1 MFIRLRATYHR
12 TLDVYNAWSNETR
25 RKLAALKRYPRAA
38 ISAYMAAR
46 AFLAAPAHENLFE
59 PLTPVLI
66 EPGKINRYERELL
79 NGLRNDQV
87 RNIAVT
93 GEYGAG
99 KSSVLRTFVHRHPEF
114 VYAFVSL
121 ATFGKD
127 NEISGA
133 YELVTETDVAGE
145 GATPSDSARS
155 SGSPAK
161 AGQESKSVENK
172 AESDL
177 VARIEETIVQQ
188 LLYAVPAK
196 TLPKTRL
203 KRIDQASGIKIWWKT
218 LCYGLLIL
226 AALRLYIPVAEKL
239 PKIEPAWLLDWLLW
253 IPSSLAVG
261 IAAIGCIQLLHS
273 CLRLVSLFS
282 IDGLTLKGGKLE
294 TTHHGS
300 VLHKN
305 IDEIIYCFERSSI
318 DVVIIED
325 LDRFGI
331 HDVFTRLR
339 EINFIIKQSPQVTRP
354 VYFVYALRD
363 EMFVVGEKT
372 KFFDLIVPVIP
383 VINSENSQ
391 EKMLE
396 LLNLRTFKSK
406 PLGEHLDRRLLETV
420 CYYIDDLR
428 LVKNIVNEF
437 DMFSN
442 ILASGLRLEPDKLFA
457 IVAIR
462 NLHPGAYA
470 DLVKRRGAIYGV
482 IKGLDAWKIQ
492 QNKAYAQQL
501 DDLRRE
507 REDRVSEL
515 ANNVT
520 ELRAYVWFTILRLTE
535 TSIATHVRGGGARY
549 TPQEFVT
556 DEVFDS
562 LVSNATIL
570 TTDAVQQYGQMTSY
584 ASRNV
589 SMAEVLKATSYE
601 RRHSLLGRR
610 LSAIA
615 DEIAAA
621 QRQFDQVNRMSFK
634 SAVKKGYGDVVRNN
648 LRGLDVV
655 SYLMQHG
662 FLDADYTDYL
672 GYFYKGSLT
681 PGDKDLILSLRR
693 GVLPEVS
700 SSVDNPHNVLDKLR
714 SDELDEGR
722 GIVVDLIACLCTRTT
737 SAMNDAADA
746 QLRHV
751 LKSGVNEHT
760 ERMALAVHDL
770 LTRTEA
776 AGFIKAVYRLEPK
789 LFLSLFKTGGT
800 GVAGGAFDG
809 GEARQ
814 ALVKAIVDNLSES
827 EFKTLADDAL
837 TDLVPMIDS
846 LEDASRL
853 MPDLESKTGAWAWL
867 RAYPIQFAS
876 LGNVMSLSE
885 LESLI
890 EWGCIKV
897 NLPMLSLVCAKSE
910 NEQSPKDA
918 KSEPADLGIISL
930 RRLQALG
937 INGLADYLLSHAD
950 ELARALLDQSAVLDE
965 SSESLASLLV
975 ELDANHDLAER
986 LFDHT
991 TCDLQTLNEAP
1002 RHLWA
1007 KAIEGDRLA
1016 AKAEAVWIFFDK
1028 VIAPDGNAASDES
1041 ALEVAT
1047 AFTGFIA
1054 RNASS
1059 LQGELWQSTS
1069 QDGVLQQYLLNSPG
1083 ISNDVLK
1090 VLLEGV
1096 ALQDFSM
1103 LRAAIPAGRWV
1114 MLVTSAFLPYSL
1126 EAREIVLKTCP
1137 HLEGQ
1142 YLAERWDRAKADVDV
1157 GSLQFDSMLTL
1168 SKSKALP
1175 LTQKIQM
1182 WSDLS
1187 LETIESK
1194 PEAVSEIA
1202 RVSTLAN
1209 NAGERFAD
1217 SLMPVLRHLVR
1228 NASLTPENRS
1238 EMLTQ
1243 CLPGMKWPDVSAAL
1257 GLLDDEDFKNVSAKV
1272 KKIKVRNTETNRRL
1286 VGAMKAEGYLATL
1299 TPEADV
1305 ITATTRPSSM
1315 AAEDGW
1321 IA

>member
-1 MFIRLRATYHR
+1 MFIRLRAIYHR
-12 TLDVYNAWSNETR
+12 AVHAYTVWNNETR
-25 RKLAALKRYPRAA
+25 RKLAGLKRYPCAVVAA
-38 ISAYMAAR
+38 YKAAY
-46 AFLAAPAHENLFE
+46 AFLATPTHENLFQ

-66 EPGKINRYERELL
+66 EPEKIQRYERELL

-87 RNIAVT
+87 RNIAIT

-133 YELVTETDVAGE
+133 SELVSDTDVA
-145 GATPSDSARS
+145 SDSSRPSES
-155 SGSPAK
+155 STK
-161 AGQESKSVENK
+161 AGQESKSEANK

-203 KRIDQASGIKIWWKT
+203 KRIDQASGLKIWWKT
-218 LCYGLLIL
+218 LCYSALIL
-226 AALRLYIPVAEKL
+226 AALRLYVPVAEKL
-239 PKIEPAWLLDWLLW
+239 PKIEPTWLMEWLLL
-253 IPSSLAVG
+253 IPSPLAVG
-261 IAAIGCIQLLHS
+261 IAVLGCVLLLHT
-273 CLRLVSLFS
+273 CLRLGSLFS

-339 EINFIIKQSPQVTRP
+339 EINFIIKQSPQVKRP

-391 EKMLE
+391 EKMME
-396 LLNLRTFKSK
+396 LLNHRTFKSK
-406 PLGEHLDRRLLETV
+406 PLGEHLDRRLVETV

-442 ILASGLRLEPDKLFA
+442 ILASSLRLEPDKLFA

-482 IKGLDAWKIQ
+482 INGLAAWKTQ
-492 QNKAYAQQL
+492 ENSANAKRL

-507 REDRVSEL
+507 RDDRVFEL

-520 ELRAYVWFTILRLTE
+520 ELRAYVWFTLLRLTE
-535 TSIATHVRGGGARY
+535 MDTATHVLITGTQY
-549 TPQEFVT
+549 TPKQFVT
-556 DEVFDS
+556 DEVFDVFMNHAGPLS
-562 LVSNATIL
+562 MVVLDQFGRARNP
-570 TTDAVQQYGQMTSY
+570 
-584 ASRNV
+584 SRNV
-589 SMAEVLKATSYE
+589 SKAELLTATSYE
-601 RRHSLLGRR
+601 RRHALLGRR
-610 LSAIA
+610 LSTIA
-615 DEIAAA
+615 DEIAAV
-621 QRQFDQVNRMSFK
+621 QKQSDQVIRMSF
-634 SAVKKGYGDVVRNN
+634 STAVKKGYGNVVRNK
-648 LRGLDVV
+648 LPGLNVV
-655 SYLMQHG
+655 SYLMLHG

-672 GYFYKGSLT
+672 GYFYQGSLT

-700 SSVDNPHNVLDKLR
+700 TPVDSPNTVLEKLK

-722 GIVVDLIACLCTRTT
+722 GIIVDLIACLSVRPT
-737 SAMNDAADA
+737 SFATNSADA
-746 QLRHV
+746 QLSHI
-751 LKSGVNEHT
+751 LKSGLNEHP
-760 ERMALAVHDL
+760 ERMAVAVREL
-770 LTRTEA
+770 LNRTEA
-776 AGFIKAVYRLEPK
+776 AEFIRAVYRLEPK
-789 LFLSLFKTGGT
+789 LFQSLFDARDTGD
-800 GVAGGAFDG
+800 AGGVFEG
-809 GEARQ
+809 SEARQ
-814 ALVKAIVDNLSES
+814 SLVKVIAGNLSES
-827 EFKTLADDAL
+827 DFKTLADDAS
-837 TDLVPMIDS
+837 TDLIPTIDW

-853 MPDLESKTGAWAWL
+853 MPGLESNVGAWAWL
-867 RAYPIQFAS
+867 RAYPVQFAS
-876 LGNVMSLSE
+876 LGHMMSLAD
-885 LESLI
+885 LERLI
-890 EWGCIKV
+890 DWRCIKI
-897 NLPMLSLVCAKSE
+897 NLPMLSLICAKSE
-910 NEQSPKDA
+910 AQRDSKEA
-918 KSEPADLGIISL
+918 KSDPADVGIVSL

-937 INGLADYLLSHAD
+937 IDGLGDYLLSHAD
-950 ELARALLDQSAVLDE
+950 ELAKALLDQSAVLDE
-965 SSESLASLLV
+965 SSESLASLLA
-975 ELDANHDLAER
+975 ELDSNDDLADR

-991 TCDLQTLNEAP
+991 TCDLQALTDAP
-1002 RHLWA
+1002 KHLWG
-1007 KAIEGDRLA
+1007 KALESDRLA
-1016 AKAEAVWIFFDK
+1016 AKVEAVWIYYDK
-1028 VIAPDGNAASDES
+1028 IIARDGHDSGDES
-1041 ALEVAT
+1041 GAESAT
-1047 AFTGFIA
+1047 LFTGFIA

-1059 LQGELWQSTS
+1059 LKGKLWQSTS
-1069 QDGVLQQYLLNSPG
+1069 ADWTLQQYLLNSTN

-1090 VLLEGV
+1090 VLLDGV
-1096 ALQDFSM
+1096 VLQDLSM
-1103 LRAAIPAGRWV
+1103 IKAVLPAGRWV
-1114 MLVTSAFLPYSL
+1114 MLVASSFLPYSS
-1126 EAREIVLKTCP
+1126 EIRDIVLSTCP

-1142 YLAERWDRAKADVDV
+1142 YLVERWDLAKAEIDI
-1157 GSLQFDSMLTL
+1157 GSLQLDSMFTL
-1168 SKSKALP
+1168 SRSKSLP
-1175 LTQKIQM
+1175 LTLKIQM
-1182 WSDLS
+1182 WSGLS

-1194 PEAVSEIA
+1194 PEAVPELG

-1209 NAGERFAD
+1209 QAGERFAD
-1217 SLMPVLRHLVR
+1217 SLTPVLRHLVR
-1228 NASLTPENRS
+1228 NASLTPEHRS

-1257 GLLDDEDFKNVSAKV
+1257 ALLGDEDFKTVSSKV
-1272 KKIKVRNTETNRRL
+1272 KKIKVRNTESNQRL
-1286 VGAMKAEGYLATL
+1286 VGAMKSEGYLATV
-1299 TPEADV
+1299 TPEDDV
-1305 ITATTRPSSM
+1305 IVATTRPSTM
-1315 AAEDGW
+1315 TTEDGRL
-1321 IA
+1321 

>member
-1 MFIRLRATYHR
+1 MFIRLRAI
-12 TLDVYNAWSNETR
+12 YNRAFAAYNTWTNKTR

-38 ISAYMAAR
+38 VSAYQAAR
-46 AFLAAPAHENLFE
+46 AFLATPSHENLFQ

-66 EPGKINRYERELL
+66 EPRKIQRYERELL

-87 RNIAVT
+87 RNIAIT

-127 NEISGA
+127 TEISGA
-133 YELVTETDVAGE
+133 YELVTDTDVA
-145 GATPSDSARS
+145 
-155 SGSPAK
+155 SGSPRSSEPSAK
-161 AGQESKSVENK
+161 VGQESKSEENK

-203 KRIDQASGIKIWWKT
+203 KRIDQASGLKIWWKT

-226 AALRLYIPVAEKL
+226 AALRLYVPMAEKL
-239 PKIEPAWLLDWLLW
+239 PKIEPAWLLEWLLW
-253 IPSSLAVG
+253 IPSPLAVG
-261 IAAIGCIQLLHS
+261 IAALGCIHLLHT
-273 CLRLVSLFS
+273 CLRLSSLFS

-339 EINFIIKQSPQVTRP
+339 EINFIIKQSPQVKRP

-372 KFFDLIVPVIP
+372 KFFDLIIPVIP

-391 EKMLE
+391 EKMME

-406 PLGEHLDRRLLETV
+406 PLGEHLDRRLVETV

-492 QNKAYAQQL
+492 QNSANAKRL

-507 REDRVSEL
+507 RDDRVSEL

-520 ELRAYVWFTILRLTE
+520 ELRAYVWFTLLRLTE
-535 TSIATHVRGGGARY
+535 SSIATHVRGGGNRY
-549 TPQEFVT
+549 TPQQFVT
-556 DEVFDS
+556 DEVFDF
-562 LVSNATIL
+562 LKSNATTL
-570 TTDAVQQYGQMTSY
+570 TTDAVQQYGQATSY

-589 SMAEVLKATSYE
+589 SMTELLNATSYE
-601 RRHSLLGRR
+601 RRHALLGRR
-610 LSAIA
+610 LSTIA
-615 DEIAAA
+615 DEIAAV
-621 QRQFDQVNRMSFK
+621 QRQSDQIIRMSFT
-634 SAVKKGYGDVVRNN
+634 SAAKKGYGEVVRSN
-648 LRGLDVV
+648 LPSLDVV
-655 SYLMQHG
+655 SYLMQYS

-672 GYFYKGSLT
+672 GYFYQGSLT
-681 PGDKDLILSLRR
+681 PDDKDLILSLRR

-700 SSVDNPHNVLDKLR
+700 TPVDSPSTVLEKLK

-722 GIVVDLIACLCTRTT
+722 GIIVDLIACL
-737 SAMNDAADA
+737 SARPTALATGSADT
-746 QLRHV
+746 QLSHILR
-751 LKSGVNEHT
+751 SGLDEHT
-760 ERMALAVHDL
+760 ERMAIAVREL
-770 LTRTEA
+770 LSRTEA
-776 AGFIKAVYRLEPK
+776 SGFIRAAYRLEPK
-789 LFLSLFKTGGT
+789 LFRSLFHARETGD
-800 GVAGGAFDG
+800 AGGVFEG
-809 GEARQ
+809 SEARQ
-814 ALVKAIVDNLSES
+814 SLVKAIVDNLPES
-827 EFKTLADDAL
+827 DFKTLADDVS
-837 TDLVPMIDS
+837 TDLIPTINW
-846 LEDASRL
+846 LEDVSLL
-853 MPDLESKTGAWAWL
+853 MPGLESNVGAWAWL
-867 RAYPIQFAS
+867 RAYPLQFAS
-876 LGNVMSLSE
+876 LGHTMSLAD
-885 LESLI
+885 LERLI
-890 EWGCIKV
+890 DWRCIKI
-897 NLPMLSLVCAKSE
+897 NLPMLSLICAKSE
-910 NEQSPKDA
+910 AGQDSKDA
-918 KSEPADLGIISL
+918 KSEPAHVGIVSL
-930 RRLQALG
+930 SRLQALG
-937 INGLADYLLSHAD
+937 INGLGNYLLSHAD
-950 ELARALLDQSAVLDE
+950 ELGSALLDQSAVLDE
-965 SSESLASLLV
+965 SSDSLASLLA
-975 ELDANHDLAER
+975 ELDADHDLTNR

-991 TCDLQTLNEAP
+991 TCDLQTLTDTP

-1007 KAIEGDRLA
+1007 KALESDRLE
-1016 AKAEAVWIFFDK
+1016 AKADAVWIFFEK
-1028 VIAPDGNAASDES
+1028 FIGPDGHVSGEEIGS
-1041 ALEVAT
+1041 EPTTV
-1047 AFTGFIA
+1047 FTGFIA

-1059 LQGELWQSTS
+1059 LKGTLWRSTS
-1069 QDGVLQQYLLNSPG
+1069 ADWSLQQYLLSSTS
-1083 ISNDVLK
+1083 ISNDVLQ
-1090 VLLEGV
+1090 VLLDGV
-1096 ALQDFSM
+1096 VLQDLSM
-1103 LRAAIPAGRWV
+1103 IKAALPEGRWG
-1114 MLVTSAFLPYSL
+1114 MLVASSFLPYSS
-1126 EAREIVLKTCP
+1126 EVREIVLNTCP
-1137 HLEGQ
+1137 HLEGK
-1142 YLAERWDRAKADVDV
+1142 YLVERWDLAKAEIDIS
-1157 GSLQFDSMLTL
+1157 SLQLDSMLTL
-1168 SKSKALP
+1168 SKSKALS

-1182 WSDLS
+1182 WSGLS

-1194 PEAVSEIA
+1194 PEAVPELG
-1202 RVSTLAN
+1202 RVSMLAN
-1209 NAGERFAD
+1209 QAGERFAD
-1217 SLMPVLRHLVR
+1217 PLMPVLRHLVR
-1228 NASLTPENRS
+1228 NASLTPEQRS

-1243 CLPGMKWPDVSAAL
+1243 CLPGMKWPDVAAAL
-1257 GLLDDEDFKNVSAKV
+1257 GLLDDKDFKTVSAKV
-1272 KKIKVRNTETNRRL
+1272 KKIKVRNTESNRRL
-1286 VGAMKAEGYLATL
+1286 VNAMKSEGYLATV
-1299 TPEADV
+1299 TTEEDV
-1305 ITATTRPSSM
+1305 IIATTRPSSM
-1315 AAEDGW
+1315 TSEDGW
-1321 IA
+1321 V

>member
-1 MFIRLRATYHR
+1 MFIRLRAI
-12 TLDVYNAWSNETR
+12 YNRAFAAYNTWTNKTR

-38 ISAYMAAR
+38 VSAYQAAR
-46 AFLAAPAHENLFE
+46 AFLATPSHENLFQ

-66 EPGKINRYERELL
+66 EPRKIQRYERELL

-87 RNIAVT
+87 RNIAIT

-127 NEISGA
+127 TEISGA
-133 YELVTETDVAGE
+133 YELVTDTDVA
-145 GATPSDSARS
+145 
-155 SGSPAK
+155 SGSPRSSEPSAK
-161 AGQESKSVENK
+161 VGQESKSEENK

-203 KRIDQASGIKIWWKT
+203 KRIDQASGLKIWWKT

-226 AALRLYIPVAEKL
+226 AALRLYVPMAEKL
-239 PKIEPAWLLDWLLW
+239 PKIEPAWLLEWLLW
-253 IPSSLAVG
+253 IPSPLAVG
-261 IAAIGCIQLLHS
+261 IAALGCIHLLHT
-273 CLRLVSLFS
+273 CLRLSSLFS

-339 EINFIIKQSPQVTRP
+339 EINFIIKQSPQVKRP

-372 KFFDLIVPVIP
+372 KFFDLIIPVIP

-391 EKMLE
+391 EKMME

-406 PLGEHLDRRLLETV
+406 PLGEHLDRRLVETV

-492 QNKAYAQQL
+492 QNSANAKRL

-507 REDRVSEL
+507 RDDRVSEL

-520 ELRAYVWFTILRLTE
+520 ELRAYVWFTLLRLTE
-535 TSIATHVRGGGARY
+535 SSIATHVRGGGNRY
-549 TPQEFVT
+549 TPQQFVT
-556 DEVFDS
+556 DEVFDF
-562 LVSNATIL
+562 LKSNATTL
-570 TTDAVQQYGQMTSY
+570 TTDAVQQYGQATSY

-589 SMAEVLKATSYE
+589 SMTELLNATSYE
-601 RRHSLLGRR
+601 RRHALLGRR
-610 LSAIA
+610 LSTIA
-615 DEIAAA
+615 DEIAAV
-621 QRQFDQVNRMSFK
+621 QRQSDQIIRMSFT
-634 SAVKKGYGDVVRNN
+634 SAAKKGYGEVVRSN
-648 LRGLDVV
+648 LPSLDVV
-655 SYLMQHG
+655 SYLMQYS

-672 GYFYKGSLT
+672 GYFYQGSLT
-681 PGDKDLILSLRR
+681 PDDKDLILSLRR

-700 SSVDNPHNVLDKLR
+700 TPVDSPSTVLEKLK

-722 GIVVDLIACLCTRTT
+722 GIIVDLIACL
-737 SAMNDAADA
+737 SARPTALATGSADT
-746 QLRHV
+746 QLSHILR
-751 LKSGVNEHT
+751 SGLDEHT
-760 ERMALAVHDL
+760 ERMAIAVREL
-770 LTRTEA
+770 LSRTEA
-776 AGFIKAVYRLEPK
+776 SGFIRAAYRLEPK
-789 LFLSLFKTGGT
+789 LFRSLFHARETGD
-800 GVAGGAFDG
+800 AGGVFEG
-809 GEARQ
+809 SEARQ
-814 ALVKAIVDNLSES
+814 SLVKAIVDNLPES
-827 EFKTLADDAL
+827 DFKTLADDVS
-837 TDLVPMIDS
+837 TDLIPTINW
-846 LEDASRL
+846 LEDVSLL
-853 MPDLESKTGAWAWL
+853 MPGLESNVGAWAWL
-867 RAYPIQFAS
+867 RAYPLQFAS
-876 LGNVMSLSE
+876 LGHTMSLAD
-885 LESLI
+885 LERLI
-890 EWGCIKV
+890 DWRCIKI
-897 NLPMLSLVCAKSE
+897 NLPMLSLICAKSE
-910 NEQSPKDA
+910 AGQDSKDA
-918 KSEPADLGIISL
+918 KSEPAHVGIVSL
-930 RRLQALG
+930 SRLQALG
-937 INGLADYLLSHAD
+937 INGLGNYLLSHAD
-950 ELARALLDQSAVLDE
+950 ELGSALLDQSAVLDE
-965 SSESLASLLV
+965 SSDSLASLLA
-975 ELDANHDLAER
+975 ELDADHDLTNR

-991 TCDLQTLNEAP
+991 TCDLQTLTDTP

-1007 KAIEGDRLA
+1007 KALESDRLV
-1016 AKAEAVWIFFDK
+1016 AKADAVWIFFEK
-1028 VIAPDGNAASDES
+1028 FIGPDGHVSGEEIGS
-1041 ALEVAT
+1041 EPTTV
-1047 AFTGFIA
+1047 FTGFIA

-1059 LQGELWQSTS
+1059 LKGTLWRSTS
-1069 QDGVLQQYLLNSPG
+1069 ADWSLQQYLLSSTS
-1083 ISNDVLK
+1083 ISNDVLQ
-1090 VLLEGV
+1090 VLLDGV
-1096 ALQDFSM
+1096 VLQDLSM
-1103 LRAAIPAGRWV
+1103 IKAALPEGRWG
-1114 MLVTSAFLPYSL
+1114 MLVASSFLPYSS
-1126 EAREIVLKTCP
+1126 EVREIVLNTCP
-1137 HLEGQ
+1137 HLEGK
-1142 YLAERWDRAKADVDV
+1142 YLVERWDLAKAEIDIS
-1157 GSLQFDSMLTL
+1157 SLQLDSMLTL
-1168 SKSKALP
+1168 SKSKALS

-1182 WSDLS
+1182 WSGLS

-1194 PEAVSEIA
+1194 PEAVPELG
-1202 RVSTLAN
+1202 RVSMLAN
-1209 NAGERFAD
+1209 QAGERFAD
-1217 SLMPVLRHLVR
+1217 PLMPVLRHLVR
-1228 NASLTPENRS
+1228 NASLTPEQRS

-1243 CLPGMKWPDVSAAL
+1243 CLPGMKWPDVAAAL
-1257 GLLDDEDFKNVSAKV
+1257 GLLDDEDFKTVSAKV
-1272 KKIKVRNTETNRRL
+1272 KKIKVRNTESNRRL
-1286 VGAMKAEGYLATL
+1286 VNAMKSEGYLATV
-1299 TPEADV
+1299 TTEEDV
-1305 ITATTRPSSM
+1305 IIATTRPSSM
-1315 AAEDGW
+1315 TSEDGW
-1321 IA
+1321 V

>member
-1 MFIRLRATYHR
+1 MFIRLRAI
-12 TLDVYNAWSNETR
+12 YNRAFAAYNTWTNKTR

-38 ISAYMAAR
+38 VSAYQAAR
-46 AFLAAPAHENLFE
+46 AFLATPSHENLFQ

-66 EPGKINRYERELL
+66 EPRKIQRYERELL

-87 RNIAVT
+87 RNIAIT

-127 NEISGA
+127 TEISGA
-133 YELVTETDVAGE
+133 YELVTDTDVA
-145 GATPSDSARS
+145 
-155 SGSPAK
+155 SGSPRSSEPSAK
-161 AGQESKSVENK
+161 VGQESKSEENK

-203 KRIDQASGIKIWWKT
+203 KRIDQASGLKIWWKT

-226 AALRLYIPVAEKL
+226 AALRLYVPMAEKL
-239 PKIEPAWLLDWLLW
+239 PKIEPAWLLEWLLW
-253 IPSSLAVG
+253 IPSPLAVG
-261 IAAIGCIQLLHS
+261 IAALGCIHLLHT
-273 CLRLVSLFS
+273 CLRLSSLFS

-339 EINFIIKQSPQVTRP
+339 EINFIIKQSPQVKRP

-372 KFFDLIVPVIP
+372 KFFDLIIPVIP

-391 EKMLE
+391 EKMME

-406 PLGEHLDRRLLETV
+406 PLGEHLDRRLVETV

-492 QNKAYAQQL
+492 QNSANAKRL

-507 REDRVSEL
+507 RDDRVSEL

-520 ELRAYVWFTILRLTE
+520 ELRAYVWFTLLRLTE
-535 TSIATHVRGGGARY
+535 SSIATHVRGGGNRY
-549 TPQEFVT
+549 TPQQFVT
-556 DEVFDS
+556 DEVFDF
-562 LVSNATIL
+562 LKSNATTL
-570 TTDAVQQYGQMTSY
+570 TTDAVQQYGQATSY

-589 SMAEVLKATSYE
+589 SMTELLNATSYE
-601 RRHSLLGRR
+601 RRHALLGRR
-610 LSAIA
+610 LSTIA
-615 DEIAAA
+615 DEIAAV
-621 QRQFDQVNRMSFK
+621 QRQSDQIIRMSFT
-634 SAVKKGYGDVVRNN
+634 SAAKKGYGEVVRSN
-648 LRGLDVV
+648 LPSLDVV
-655 SYLMQHG
+655 SYLMQYS

-672 GYFYKGSLT
+672 GYFYQGSLT
-681 PGDKDLILSLRR
+681 PDDKDLILSLRR

-700 SSVDNPHNVLDKLR
+700 TPVDSPSTVLEKLK

-722 GIVVDLIACLCTRTT
+722 GIIVDLIACL
-737 SAMNDAADA
+737 SARPTALATGSADT
-746 QLRHV
+746 QLSHILR
-751 LKSGVNEHT
+751 SGLDEHT
-760 ERMALAVHDL
+760 ERMAIAVREL
-770 LTRTEA
+770 LSRTEA
-776 AGFIKAVYRLEPK
+776 SGFIRAAYRLEPK
-789 LFLSLFKTGGT
+789 LFRSLFHARETGD
-800 GVAGGAFDG
+800 AGGVFEG
-809 GEARQ
+809 SEARQ
-814 ALVKAIVDNLSES
+814 SLVKAIVDNLPES
-827 EFKTLADDAL
+827 DFKTLADDVS
-837 TDLVPMIDS
+837 TDLIPTINW
-846 LEDASRL
+846 LEDVSL
-853 MPDLESKTGAWAWL
+853 LIPGLESNVGAWAWL
-867 RAYPIQFAS
+867 RAYPLQFAS
-876 LGNVMSLSE
+876 LGHTMSLAD
-885 LESLI
+885 LERLI
-890 EWGCIKV
+890 DWRCIKI
-897 NLPMLSLVCAKSE
+897 NLPMLSLICANSE
-910 NEQSPKDA
+910 AGQDSKDA
-918 KSEPADLGIISL
+918 KSEPAHVGIVSL

-937 INGLADYLLSHAD
+937 INGLGNYLLSHAD
-950 ELARALLDQSAVLDE
+950 ELGSALLDQSAVLDE
-965 SSESLASLLV
+965 SSDSLASLLA
-975 ELDANHDLAER
+975 ELDADHDLTNR

-991 TCDLQTLNEAP
+991 TCDLQTLTDTP

-1007 KAIEGDRLA
+1007 KALESDRLV
-1016 AKAEAVWIFFDK
+1016 AKADAVWIFFEK
-1028 VIAPDGNAASDES
+1028 FIGPDGHVSGEEIGS
-1041 ALEVAT
+1041 EPTTV
-1047 AFTGFIA
+1047 FTGFIA

-1059 LQGELWQSTS
+1059 LKGTLWRSTS
-1069 QDGVLQQYLLNSPG
+1069 ADWSLQQYLLSSTS
-1083 ISNDVLK
+1083 ISNDVLQ
-1090 VLLEGV
+1090 VLLDGV
-1096 ALQDFSM
+1096 VLQDLSM
-1103 LRAAIPAGRWV
+1103 IKAALPEGRWG
-1114 MLVTSAFLPYSL
+1114 MLVASSFLPYSS
-1126 EAREIVLKTCP
+1126 EVREIVLNTCP
-1137 HLEGQ
+1137 HLEGK
-1142 YLAERWDRAKADVDV
+1142 YLVERWDLAKAEIDIS
-1157 GSLQFDSMLTL
+1157 SLQLDSMLTL
-1168 SKSKALP
+1168 SKSKALS

-1182 WSDLS
+1182 WSGLS

-1194 PEAVSEIA
+1194 PEAVPELG
-1202 RVSTLAN
+1202 RVSMLAN
-1209 NAGERFAD
+1209 QAGERFAD
-1217 SLMPVLRHLVR
+1217 PLMPVLRHLVR
-1228 NASLTPENRS
+1228 NASLTPEQRS

-1243 CLPGMKWPDVSAAL
+1243 CLPGMKWPDVAAAL
-1257 GLLDDEDFKNVSAKV
+1257 GLLDDEDFKTVSAKV
-1272 KKIKVRNTETNRRL
+1272 KKIKVRNTESNRRL
-1286 VGAMKAEGYLATL
+1286 VNAMKSEGYLATV
-1299 TPEADV
+1299 TTEEDV
-1305 ITATTRPSSM
+1305 IIATTRPSSM
-1315 AAEDGW
+1315 TSEDGW
-1321 IA
+1321 V

>member
-1 MFIRLRATYHR
+1 MFIRLRAIYHR
-12 TLDVYNAWSNETR
+12 AVHAYLVWNNETR
-25 RKLAALKRYPRAA
+25 RKLAALQRYPCAVVAA
-38 ISAYMAAR
+38 YKAAY
-46 AFLAAPAHENLFE
+46 AFLATPTHENLFQ

-66 EPGKINRYERELL
+66 EPEKIQRYERELL

-87 RNIAVT
+87 RNIAIT

-133 YELVTETDVAGE
+133 SDLVSDTDVA
-145 GATPSDSARS
+145 SDSSRPSES
-155 SGSPAK
+155 STK
-161 AGQESKSVENK
+161 AGQESKSEANK

-203 KRIDQASGIKIWWKT
+203 KRIDQASGLKIWWKT
-218 LCYGLLIL
+218 LCYGALIL
-226 AALRLYIPVAEKL
+226 AALRLYVPVAEKL
-239 PKIEPAWLLDWLLW
+239 PRIEPTWLMEWLLL
-253 IPSSLAVG
+253 IPSPLAVV
-261 IAAIGCIQLLHS
+261 IAALGCIHLLHT
-273 CLRLVSLFS
+273 CLRLGSLFS

-294 TTHHGS
+294 TTHHVS

-339 EINFIIKQSPQVTRP
+339 EINFIIKQSPQVRRP

-391 EKMLE
+391 EKMME
-396 LLNLRTFKSK
+396 LLNHRTFKSK
-406 PLGEHLDRRLLETV
+406 PLGEHLDRRLVETV

-482 IKGLDAWKIQ
+482 IKGLDTWKIQ
-492 QNKAYAQQL
+492 QNSANAKRL

-507 REDRVSEL
+507 RNERVAEL

-520 ELRAYVWFTILRLTE
+520 ELRAYVWFTLLRLTD
-535 TSIATHVRGGGARY
+535 SSLATHVRGGGTRY

-556 DEVFDS
+556 DEVFD
-562 LVSNATIL
+562 LLKSNATTL
-570 TTDAVQQYGQMTSY
+570 TTDAVQQYGQSVSY

-589 SMAEVLKATSYE
+589 SMTELLTATSYE
-601 RRHSLLGRR
+601 RRHALLGRR
-610 LSAIA
+610 LSTIA
-615 DEIAAA
+615 DEIASV
-621 QRQFDQVNRMSFK
+621 QRQSDQVIRMSFTT
-634 SAVKKGYGDVVRNN
+634 AVKKGYGEVVRSN
-648 LRGLDVV
+648 LPGLDVV

-672 GYFYKGSLT
+672 GYFYEGSLT

-700 SSVDNPHNVLDKLR
+700 TPVDSPSTLLEKLK

-722 GIVVDLIACLCTRTT
+722 GIIVDLIACLSARPT
-737 SAMNDAADA
+737 SLATGSADT
-746 QLRHV
+746 QLSHILR
-751 LKSGVNEHT
+751 SGLDEHT
-760 ERMALAVHDL
+760 ERMAIAVREL
-770 LTRTEA
+770 LSRTDA
-776 AGFIKAVYRLEPK
+776 AGFIRAVYRLEPK
-789 LFLSLFKTGGT
+789 LFNSLFNARDTGG
-800 GVAGGAFDG
+800 AGGVFEG
-809 GEARQ
+809 SEARQ
-814 ALVKAIVDNLSES
+814 SFVKAIVDNLPES
-827 EFKTLADDAL
+827 DFKTLADDAS
-837 TDLVPMIDS
+837 TDLVPTIDG

-853 MPDLESKTGAWAWL
+853 MPGLESNVGAWAWL
-867 RAYPIQFAS
+867 RAYPVQFAS
-876 LGNVMSLSE
+876 LGHTMILAD
-885 LESLI
+885 LERLI
-890 EWGCIKV
+890 DWGCIKI
-897 NLPMLSLVCAKSE
+897 NLPMLSLICAKSE
-910 NEQSPKDA
+910 AGQDSKDA
-918 KSEPADLGIISL
+918 KSEPADVGIVSL

-937 INGLADYLLSHAD
+937 INGLGNYLLSHAD
-950 ELARALLDQSAVLDE
+950 ELASALLGQSAVLDE
-965 SSESLASLLV
+965 SSDSLASLLA
-975 ELDANHDLAER
+975 ELDTDDDLTNR
-986 LFDHT
+986 LFDQT
-991 TCDLQTLNEAP
+991 TCDLHTLNDAP

-1007 KAIEGDRLA
+1007 KALESDRLVV
-1016 AKAEAVWIFFDK
+1016 KVDAVWIFFEK
-1028 VIAPDGNAASDES
+1028 LIAPDGHVSGEDIGSEPTT
-1041 ALEVAT
+1041 LFT
-1047 AFTGFIA
+1047 AFIA
-1054 RNASS
+1054 RNALS
-1059 LQGELWQSTS
+1059 LKGTLWQSTS
-1069 QDGVLQQYLLNSPG
+1069 ADWALQQYLLSSPS

-1090 VLLEGV
+1090 VLLDGV
-1096 ALQDFSM
+1096 VLQDLSM
-1103 LRAAIPAGRWV
+1103 IKAVLPAGRWV
-1114 MLVTSAFLPYSL
+1114 MLVASSFLPYSS
-1126 EAREIVLKTCP
+1126 EVRDIVLSACP
-1137 HLEGQ
+1137 HLEGH
-1142 YLAERWDRAKADVDV
+1142 YLVERWDLAKAEIDI
-1157 GSLQFDSMLTL
+1157 GSLQLDSMLTL
-1168 SKSKALP
+1168 SRSKALP
-1175 LTQKIQM
+1175 LTLKIQM
-1182 WSDLS
+1182 WSGLS

-1194 PEAVSEIA
+1194 PEVVPELG

-1209 NAGERFAD
+1209 QAGERFAD
-1217 SLMPVLRHLVR
+1217 SLTPVLRHLVR
-1228 NASLTPENRS
+1228 NASLTPEHRS

-1257 GLLDDEDFKNVSAKV
+1257 ALLDDEDFKTVSSKV
-1272 KKIKVRNTETNRRL
+1272 KKIKVRNTASNQRL
-1286 VGAMKAEGYLATL
+1286 VGAMKSEGYLATVTQEDDL
-1299 TPEADV
+1299 
-1305 ITATTRPSSM
+1305 IIATTRPSSM
-1315 AAEDGW
+1315 TTEGGW
-1321 IA
+1321 L

>member
-1 MFIRLRATYHR
+1 MFIRLRAFYNR
-12 TLDVYNAWSNETR
+12 ALDASNAWTNKNRS
-25 RKLAALKRYPRAA
+25 KLAALKRYPRAA
-38 ISAYMAAR
+38 VSAYQAAR
-46 AFLAAPAHENLFE
+46 AFLAAPSHENLFQ

-66 EPGKINRYERELL
+66 EPGKIQRYERELL

-87 RNIAVT
+87 RNIAIT

-127 NEISGA
+127 TEISGA
-133 YELVTETDVAGE
+133 YELVTDTDVASE
-145 GATPSDSARS
+145 SPRS
-155 SGSPAK
+155 SEPSAK
-161 AGQESKSVENK
+161 TGQESKAEENK

-203 KRIDQASGIKIWWKT
+203 KRIDQASGLNIWWKT

-226 AALRLYIPVAEKL
+226 AALRLYVPVADKL
-239 PKIEPAWLLDWLLW
+239 PKIEPAWLLEWLLW
-253 IPSSLAVG
+253 IPSPLAVG
-261 IAAIGCIQLLHS
+261 IAALGCIHLLHT
-273 CLRLVSLFS
+273 CLRLSSLFS

-339 EINFIIKQSPQVTRP
+339 EINFIIKQSPQVKRP

-391 EKMLE
+391 EKMME

-406 PLGEHLDRRLLETV
+406 PLGEHLDRRLVETV

-482 IKGLDAWKIQ
+482 IKGLDIWKIQ
-492 QNKAYAQQL
+492 QNSANAKRL
-501 DDLRRE
+501 DDLRLE
-507 REDRVSEL
+507 RDERVAEL

-520 ELRAYVWFTILRLTE
+520 ELRAYVWFTLLRLTE
-535 TSIATHVRGGGARY
+535 SSIATHVRGGGNRY
-549 TPQEFVT
+549 TPQQFVT
-556 DEVFDS
+556 DEVFDF
-562 LVSNATIL
+562 LKSNATIL
-570 TTDAVQQYGQMTSY
+570 TTDAVQQYGQATSY

-589 SMAEVLKATSYE
+589 SMTELLTATSYE
-601 RRHSLLGRR
+601 RRHALLGRR

-615 DEIAAA
+615 DEIASV
-621 QRQFDQVNRMSFK
+621 QRQSDQVIRMSFTT
-634 SAVKKGYGDVVRNN
+634 AVKKGYGEVVRSN
-648 LRGLDVV
+648 LPGLDVV

-672 GYFYKGSLT
+672 GYFYQGSLT

-700 SSVDNPHNVLDKLR
+700 APVDNPSTVLEKLK

-722 GIVVDLIACLCTRTT
+722 GIIVDLIACL
-737 SAMNDAADA
+737 SARPSSLSAGSADT
-746 QLRHV
+746 QLSNILR
-751 LKSGVNEHT
+751 SGLDEHT
-760 ERMALAVHDL
+760 ERMAIAVREL
-770 LTRTEA
+770 LSRTDA
-776 AGFIKAVYRLEPK
+776 AGFIRAVYRLEPK
-789 LFLSLFKTGGT
+789 LFNSLFNARDKGD
-800 GVAGGAFDG
+800 AGGVFEG
-809 GEARQ
+809 SEARQ
-814 ALVKAIVDNLSES
+814 SLVKAIVDNLPES
-827 EFKTLADDAL
+827 DFKTLAGDSS
-837 TDLVPMIDS
+837 TDLVPTIDG

-853 MPDLESKTGAWAWL
+853 MPGLESNLGAWAWL
-867 RAYPIQFAS
+867 RAYPVQFAS
-876 LGNVMSLSE
+876 LGHTMSLAD
-885 LESLI
+885 LERLI
-890 EWGCIKV
+890 DWGCIKI
-897 NLPMLSLVCAKSE
+897 NLPMLSLICAKSE
-910 NEQSPKDA
+910 AGQDSKDA
-918 KSEPADLGIISL
+918 KSEPADVGIVSL

-937 INGLADYLLSHAD
+937 INGLGNYLLSHAD
-950 ELARALLDQSAVLDE
+950 ELGSALLDQSAVLDE
-965 SSESLASLLV
+965 SSDSLTSLLAEV
-975 ELDANHDLAER
+975 DADHDLTNR

-991 TCDLQTLNEAP
+991 TCDLHTLTDAP
-1002 RHLWA
+1002 RYLWA
-1007 KAIEGDRLA
+1007 KALESDRLV
-1016 AKAEAVWIFFDK
+1016 AKADAVWIFFEK
-1028 VIAPDGNAASDES
+1028 VVGLDGNVSDEEIGS
-1041 ALEVAT
+1041 EPT
-1047 AFTGFIA
+1047 AVFTGFIA

-1059 LQGELWQSTS
+1059 LKGTLWQSTS
-1069 QDGVLQQYLLNSPG
+1069 ADWSLQQYLLSSTG
-1083 ISNDVLK
+1083 ISNDVLQ
-1090 VLLEGV
+1090 VLLDGV
-1096 ALQDFSM
+1096 VLQDLAM
-1103 LRAAIPAGRWV
+1103 IKTALPEGRWG
-1114 MLVTSAFLPYSL
+1114 MLVASSFLPYSS
-1126 EAREIVLKTCP
+1126 EVREIVLNTCP
-1137 HLEGQ
+1137 HLEGK
-1142 YLAERWDRAKADVDV
+1142 YLVERWDLAKAEIDIS
-1157 GSLQFDSMLTL
+1157 SLQLDTMLTL
-1168 SKSKALP
+1168 SKSKALS

-1182 WSDLS
+1182 WSGLS

-1194 PEAVSEIA
+1194 PEAVPELG
-1202 RVSTLAN
+1202 RVSMLAN
-1209 NAGERFAD
+1209 QAGVRFAD

-1228 NASLTPENRS
+1228 NASLTPEQRS

-1243 CLPGMKWPDVSAAL
+1243 CLPGMKWPDIAAAL
-1257 GLLDDEDFKNVSAKV
+1257 GLLDDEDFKTVSAKV
-1272 KKIKVRNTETNRRL
+1272 KKIKVRNTESNRRL
-1286 VGAMKAEGYLATL
+1286 VNAMKSEGYLATV
-1299 TPEADV
+1299 TIEDDV
-1305 ITATTRPSSM
+1305 IIATTRPSSM
-1315 AAEDGW
+1315 ISENGW
-1321 IA
+1321 L

>member
-1 MFIRLRATYHR
+1 MFIRLRAIYHR
-12 TLDVYNAWSNETR
+12 ALGAYNVWNNETR
-25 RKLAALKRYPRAA
+25 RKIAALKRYPRAA
-38 ISAYMAAR
+38 VSAYKAAC
-46 AFLAAPAHENLFE
+46 AFLAAPTHQNLFE

-66 EPGKINRYERELL
+66 EPGKVNRYERELL

-87 RNIAVT
+87 RNIAIT

-133 YELVTETDVAGE
+133 YELVTEAGVAGE
-145 GATPSDSARS
+145 GASPSESARS
-155 SGSPAK
+155 SGSHAK
-161 AGQESKSVENK
+161 ADQESKSEENK
-172 AESDL
+172 AELDL

-188 LLYAVPAK
+188 LLYSVPAK

-203 KRIDQASGIKIWWKT
+203 KRIDQASGLKIWFKT
-218 LCYGLLIL
+218 ICYGFLIL
-226 AALRLYIPVAEKL
+226 VALRLYVPIAEKL
-239 PKIEPAWLLDWLLW
+239 PKIEPAWILEWLMW
-253 IPSSLAVG
+253 IPSSLAVAV
-261 IAAIGCIQLLHS
+261 AALGAFYFLHAGM
-273 CLRLVSLFS
+273 RLASLFS

-339 EINFIIKQSPQVTRP
+339 EINFIIKQSPQVNRP

-391 EKMLE
+391 EKMME
-396 LLNLRTFKSK
+396 LLNGRSFKSK
-406 PLGEHLDRRLLETV
+406 PLGEHLDRRLVETV

-492 QNKAYAQQL
+492 QNSANAKRL

-507 REDRVSEL
+507 RDERVSEL
-515 ANNVT
+515 ANNVA
-520 ELRAYVWFTILRLTE
+520 ELRAYVWFTILRLTGTE
-535 TSIATHVRGGGARY
+535 IATHVQIGGTYY
-549 TPQEFVT
+549 TAQQFVT
-556 DEVFDS
+556 EEVFDS
-562 LVSNATIL
+562 LKDQAIQLSTVALN
-570 TTDAVQQYGQMTSY
+570 QYGQMFNRS
-584 ASRNV
+584 ASSV
-589 SMAEVLKATSYE
+589 SMTEVLNATSYE
-601 RRHSLLGRR
+601 RRHALLGRR
-610 LSAIA
+610 LGTIA
-615 DEIAAA
+615 DEIAAV
-621 QRQFDQVNRMSFK
+621 QRESDQVIRMSFTT
-634 SAVKKGYGDVVRNN
+634 AVKKGYGEVVRKN
-648 LRGLDVV
+648 LPGLDVV
-655 SYLMQHG
+655 SYLIQHG

-672 GYFYKGSLT
+672 GYFYQGSLT

-700 SSVDNPHNVLDKLR
+700 TPVDSPSTVLEKLK

-722 GIVVDLIACLCTRTT
+722 GIIVDLIACLGARPT
-737 SAMNDAADA
+737 SLATASADV
-746 QLRHV
+746 QLSHV
-751 LKSGVNEHT
+751 LRSGLNEHT
-760 ERMALAVHDL
+760 ERMAIAVREL
-770 LTRTEA
+770 LSRAEA
-776 AGFIKAVYRLEPK
+776 DGFVHAVYRLEPK
-789 LFLSLFKTGGT
+789 LFRRLFDAKDTEGT
-800 GVAGGAFDG
+800 GSVFEGS
-809 GEARQ
+809 EARQ
-814 ALVKAIVDNLSES
+814 SLVKAIVDNLSES
-827 EFKTLADDAL
+827 DFKTLADDAS
-837 TDLVPMIDS
+837 TDLVPTIDV

-853 MPDLESKTGAWAWL
+853 IPGLESNVGAWAWL
-867 RAYPIQFAS
+867 RAYPVQFAS
-876 LGNVMSLSE
+876 LGHAMSLAE
-885 LESLI
+885 LERLI
-890 EWGCIKV
+890 DWGCIKI
-897 NLPMLSLVCAKSE
+897 NLPMLSLICAKSE
-910 NEQSPKDA
+910 AGQDSKDA
-918 KSEPADLGIISL
+918 KSEPAELGIVSL

-937 INGLADYLLSHAD
+937 INGLGDYLLSHAD
-950 ELARALLDQSAVLDE
+950 ELATALLDQSAVLDE
-965 SSESLASLLV
+965 SSETLASLLA
-975 ELDANHDLAER
+975 ELDTDHDLADK

-991 TCDLQTLNEAP
+991 TCDIQTLTDAP

-1007 KAIEGDRLA
+1007 KALESDRLV
-1016 AKAEAVWIFFDK
+1016 AKADAVWIFFEK
-1028 VIAPDGNAASDES
+1028 LIAPDGQVSGDES
-1041 ALEVAT
+1041 GLEHTTV
-1047 AFTGFIA
+1047 FTGFIV

-1059 LQGELWQSTS
+1059 LKGKLWKSTS
-1069 QDGVLQQYLLNSPG
+1069 ADWALQQYLLSSTSL
-1083 ISNDVLK
+1083 SNDVLK
-1090 VLLEGV
+1090 VLLDGV
-1096 ALQDFSM
+1096 VLQDLSIIK
-1103 LRAAIPAGRWV
+1103 AALPEGRWI
-1114 MLVTSAFLPYSL
+1114 MLVASTFLPYSS
-1126 EAREIVLKTCP
+1126 EVRGIVLSTCP

-1142 YLAERWDRAKADVDV
+1142 YLAERWDLAKAEIDI
-1157 GSLQFDSMLTL
+1157 GSLQLDSMLTL
-1168 SKSKALP
+1168 SRSKALP

-1182 WSDLS
+1182 WSGLS
-1187 LETIESK
+1187 LETIESR
-1194 PEAVSEIA
+1194 PEVVPELG

-1209 NAGERFAD
+1209 QAGERFAD

-1228 NASLTPENRS
+1228 NASLTPEHRS

-1257 GLLDDEDFKNVSAKV
+1257 ALLDDEDFKTVSAKV
-1272 KKIKVRNTETNRRL
+1272 KKIKVRNTQSNLRL
-1286 VGAMKAEGYLATL
+1286 VGAMKAEGYLATV
-1299 TPEADV
+1299 TPEDDV
-1305 ITATTRPSSM
+1305 IIATTRPSSM
-1315 AAEDGW
+1315 TEDGW
-1321 IA
+1321 L

>member
-1 MFIRLRATYHR
+1 MFIRLRAIYHR
-12 TLDVYNAWSNETR
+12 AVHAYIVWNNEAR
-25 RKLAALKRYPRAA
+25 RKLAALKRYPCAVVAA
-38 ISAYMAAR
+38 YKAAY
-46 AFLAAPAHENLFE
+46 AFLATPTHENLFQ

-66 EPGKINRYERELL
+66 EPEKIQRYERELL

-87 RNIAVT
+87 RNIAIT

-133 YELVTETDVAGE
+133 SELVSDTDVA
-145 GATPSDSARS
+145 SDSSRPSES
-155 SGSPAK
+155 STK
-161 AGQESKSVENK
+161 AGQESKSEANK

-203 KRIDQASGIKIWWKT
+203 KRIDQASGLKIWWKT
-218 LCYGLLIL
+218 LCYSALIL
-226 AALRLYIPVAEKL
+226 AALRLYVPVAEKL
-239 PKIEPAWLLDWLLW
+239 PKIEPTWLMEWLLL
-253 IPSSLAVG
+253 IPSPLAVG
-261 IAAIGCIQLLHS
+261 IAVLGCVLLLHT
-273 CLRLVSLFS
+273 CLRLGSLFS

-339 EINFIIKQSPQVTRP
+339 EINFIIKQSPQVKRP

-391 EKMLE
+391 EKMME
-396 LLNLRTFKSK
+396 LLNHRTFKSK
-406 PLGEHLDRRLLETV
+406 PLGEHLDRRLVETV

-482 IKGLDAWKIQ
+482 IKGLDAWKTK
-492 QNKAYAQQL
+492 QNSTYARRL
-501 DDLRRE
+501 EDLRRE
-507 REDRVSEL
+507 RDDRVSEL

-520 ELRAYVWFTILRLTE
+520 ELRAYVWFTLLRLTE
-535 TSIATHVRGGGARY
+535 IETATHVLITGNRY
-549 TPQEFVT
+549 TPQQFVT
-556 DEVFDS
+556 DEVFDVLMNQVGPLS
-562 LVSNATIL
+562 MVIV
-570 TTDAVQQYGQMTSY
+570 DQYGRDRNQ
-584 ASRNV
+584 SRNV
-589 SMAEVLKATSYE
+589 SKAELLTATSYE
-601 RRHSLLGRR
+601 RRHALLGRR
-610 LSAIA
+610 LSPIA
-615 DEIAAA
+615 DEIAAV
-621 QRQFDQVNRMSFK
+621 QRQSDQVIRMSFK
-634 SAVKKGYGDVVRNN
+634 TAVKKGYGEVVRNN
-648 LRGLDVV
+648 LQGLDVV

-672 GYFYKGSLT
+672 GYFYQGSLT

-693 GVLPEVS
+693 GVLPEVPTH
-700 SSVDNPHNVLDKLR
+700 VDSPNTVLEKLQ

-722 GIVVDLIACLCTRTT
+722 GIIVDLIACLSARPT
-737 SAMNDAADA
+737 SLATVSADV
-746 QLRHV
+746 QLSHV
-751 LKSGVNEHT
+751 LRSGLNEHT
-760 ERMALAVHDL
+760 ERMAIAVREL
-770 LTRTEA
+770 LSRTEA
-776 AGFIKAVYRLEPK
+776 AGFVHAVYRLEPK
-789 LFLSLFKTGGT
+789 LFRRLFDATDTGE
-800 GVAGGAFDG
+800 AGGVFEG
-809 GEARQ
+809 SEARQ
-814 ALVKAIVDNLSES
+814 TLAKAILDSLSES
-827 EFKTLADDAL
+827 DFKTLADDDS
-837 TDLVPMIDS
+837 TDLIPTIHC

-853 MPDLESKTGAWAWL
+853 MPGLESNVGAWAWL
-867 RAYPIQFAS
+867 RKYPIRFAS
-876 LGNVMSLSE
+876 LGDTMSLAE
-885 LESLI
+885 LERLI
-890 EWGCIKV
+890 DWGCIQV
-897 NLPMLSLVCAKSE
+897 NLPMLLLICAKSE
-910 NEQSPKDA
+910 AGQDSKDA
-918 KSEPADLGIISL
+918 KSEPADLGIVSL

-950 ELARALLDQSAVLDE
+950 ELATALLDQSAVLDE
-965 SSESLASLLV
+965 SSESLASVLA
-975 ELDANHDLAER
+975 ELDANDDLADR

-991 TCDLQTLNEAP
+991 TCDLQTLTDAP
-1002 RHLWA
+1002 QHLWA
-1007 KAIEGDRLA
+1007 KALESDRLA
-1016 AKAEAVWIFFDK
+1016 AKAEAVRIYYDK
-1028 VIAPDGNAASDES
+1028 IIAPDGHALGDES
-1041 ALEVAT
+1041 GAESAT
-1047 AFTGFIA
+1047 LFTGFIA

-1059 LQGELWQSTS
+1059 LKGKLWQSSSADWT
-1069 QDGVLQQYLLNSPG
+1069 LQQYLLNSTD

-1090 VLLEGV
+1090 VLLDGV
-1096 ALQDFSM
+1096 VLQDPSM
-1103 LRAAIPAGRWV
+1103 IKAALPAGRWV
-1114 MLVTSAFLPYSL
+1114 MLVASSFLPYSS
-1126 EAREIVLKTCP
+1126 EVRDIVLNTCP
-1137 HLEGQ
+1137 NLEGQ
-1142 YLAERWDRAKADVDV
+1142 YLVERWDLAKAEIDI
-1157 GSLQFDSMLTL
+1157 GSLQLDSMITL

-1182 WSDLS
+1182 WSGLS

-1194 PEAVSEIA
+1194 PEAVPELG

-1209 NAGERFAD
+1209 QTGERFAD

-1228 NASLTPENRS
+1228 NASLTPEHRS

-1257 GLLDDEDFKNVSAKV
+1257 ALLNDEDFKTVSAKV
-1272 KKIKVRNTETNRRL
+1272 KKIKVRNTQSNQRL
-1286 VGAMKAEGYLATL
+1286 VGAMKSEGYLATV
-1299 TPEADV
+1299 TPKDDV
-1305 ITATTRPSSM
+1305 IIATTRPSSM
-1315 AAEDGW
+1315 TTEDGW
-1321 IA
+1321 L

>member
-1 MFIRLRATYHR
+1 MFIRLRAI
-12 TLDVYNAWSNETR
+12 YNRAFAAYNTWTNKTR

-38 ISAYMAAR
+38 VSAFQAAR
-46 AFLAAPAHENLFE
+46 AFLATPSHENLFQ

-66 EPGKINRYERELL
+66 EPRKIQRYERELL

-87 RNIAVT
+87 RNIAIT

-127 NEISGA
+127 TEISGA
-133 YELVTETDVAGE
+133 YELVTDTDVA
-145 GATPSDSARS
+145 
-155 SGSPAK
+155 SGSPRSSEPSAK
-161 AGQESKSVENK
+161 VGQESKSEENK

-203 KRIDQASGIKIWWKT
+203 KRIDQASGLKIWWKT

-226 AALRLYIPVAEKL
+226 AALRLYVPMAEKL
-239 PKIEPAWLLDWLLW
+239 PKIEPAWLLEWLLW
-253 IPSSLAVG
+253 IPSPLAVG
-261 IAAIGCIQLLHS
+261 IAALGCIHLLHT
-273 CLRLVSLFS
+273 CLRLSSLFS

-339 EINFIIKQSPQVTRP
+339 EINFIIKQSPQVKRP

-372 KFFDLIVPVIP
+372 KFFDLIIPVIP

-391 EKMLE
+391 EKMME

-406 PLGEHLDRRLLETV
+406 PLGEHLDRRLVETV

-492 QNKAYAQQL
+492 QNSANAKRL

-507 REDRVSEL
+507 RDDRVSEL

-520 ELRAYVWFTILRLTE
+520 ELRAYVWFTLLRLTE
-535 TSIATHVRGGGARY
+535 SSIATHVRGGGNRY
-549 TPQEFVT
+549 TPQQFVT
-556 DEVFDS
+556 DEVFDF
-562 LVSNATIL
+562 LKSNATTL
-570 TTDAVQQYGQMTSY
+570 TTDAVQQYGQATSY

-589 SMAEVLKATSYE
+589 SMTELLNATSYE
-601 RRHSLLGRR
+601 RRHALLGRR
-610 LSAIA
+610 LSTIA
-615 DEIAAA
+615 DEIAAV
-621 QRQFDQVNRMSFK
+621 QRQSDQIIRMSFT
-634 SAVKKGYGDVVRNN
+634 SAAKKGYGEVVRSN
-648 LRGLDVV
+648 LPSLDVV
-655 SYLMQHG
+655 SYLMQYG

-672 GYFYKGSLT
+672 GYFYQGSLT
-681 PGDKDLILSLRR
+681 PDDKDLILSLRR

-700 SSVDNPHNVLDKLR
+700 TPVDSPSTVLEKLK

-722 GIVVDLIACLCTRTT
+722 GIIVDLIACL
-737 SAMNDAADA
+737 SARPTALATGSADT
-746 QLRHV
+746 QLSHILR
-751 LKSGVNEHT
+751 SGLDEHT
-760 ERMALAVHDL
+760 ERMAIAVREL
-770 LTRTEA
+770 LSRTEA
-776 AGFIKAVYRLEPK
+776 SGFIRAAYRLEPK
-789 LFLSLFKTGGT
+789 LFRSLFHARETGD
-800 GVAGGAFDG
+800 AGGVFEG
-809 GEARQ
+809 SEARQ
-814 ALVKAIVDNLSES
+814 SLVKAIVDNLPES
-827 EFKTLADDAL
+827 DFKTLADDVS
-837 TDLVPMIDS
+837 TDLIPTINW
-846 LEDASRL
+846 LEDVSL
-853 MPDLESKTGAWAWL
+853 LIPGLESNVGAWAWL
-867 RAYPIQFAS
+867 RAYPLQFAS
-876 LGNVMSLSE
+876 LGHTMSLAD
-885 LESLI
+885 LERLI
-890 EWGCIKV
+890 DWRCIKI
-897 NLPMLSLVCAKSE
+897 NLPMLSLICANSE
-910 NEQSPKDA
+910 AGQDSKDA
-918 KSEPADLGIISL
+918 KSEPAHVGIVSL

-937 INGLADYLLSHAD
+937 INGLGNYLLSHAD
-950 ELARALLDQSAVLDE
+950 ELGSALLDQSAVLDE
-965 SSESLASLLV
+965 SSDSLASLLA
-975 ELDANHDLAER
+975 ELDADHDLTNR

-991 TCDLQTLNEAP
+991 TCDLQTLTDTP

-1007 KAIEGDRLA
+1007 KALESDRLE
-1016 AKAEAVWIFFDK
+1016 AKADAVWIFFEK
-1028 VIAPDGNAASDES
+1028 FIGPDGHVSGEEIGS
-1041 ALEVAT
+1041 EPTTV
-1047 AFTGFIA
+1047 FTGFIA

-1059 LQGELWQSTS
+1059 LKGTLWRSTS
-1069 QDGVLQQYLLNSPG
+1069 ADWSLQQYLLSSTS
-1083 ISNDVLK
+1083 ISNDVLQ
-1090 VLLEGV
+1090 VLLDGV
-1096 ALQDFSM
+1096 VLQDLSM
-1103 LRAAIPAGRWV
+1103 IKAALPEGRWG
-1114 MLVTSAFLPYSL
+1114 MLVASSFLPYSS
-1126 EAREIVLKTCP
+1126 EVREIVLNTCP
-1137 HLEGQ
+1137 HLEGK
-1142 YLAERWDRAKADVDV
+1142 YLVERWDLAKAEIDIS
-1157 GSLQFDSMLTL
+1157 SLQLDSMLTL
-1168 SKSKALP
+1168 SKSKALS

-1182 WSDLS
+1182 WSGLS

-1194 PEAVSEIA
+1194 PEAVPELG
-1202 RVSTLAN
+1202 RVSMLAN
-1209 NAGERFAD
+1209 QAGERFAD
-1217 SLMPVLRHLVR
+1217 PLMPVLRHLVR
-1228 NASLTPENRS
+1228 NASLTPEQRS

-1243 CLPGMKWPDVSAAL
+1243 CLPGMKWPDVAAAL
-1257 GLLDDEDFKNVSAKV
+1257 GLLDDEDFKTVSAKV
-1272 KKIKVRNTETNRRL
+1272 KKIKVRNTESNRRL
-1286 VGAMKAEGYLATL
+1286 VNAMKSEGYLATV
-1299 TPEADV
+1299 TTEEDV
-1305 ITATTRPSSM
+1305 IIATTRPSSM
-1315 AAEDGW
+1315 TSEDGW
-1321 IA
+1321 V

>member
-1 MFIRLRATYHR
+1 MFIRLRAIYHR
-12 TLDVYNAWSNETR
+12 ALHAYIVWNNEIR
-25 RKLAALKRYPRAA
+25 RKLASLKRYPCAVVAA
-38 ISAYMAAR
+38 YKAAY
-46 AFLAAPAHENLFE
+46 AFLATPTHENLFQ

-66 EPGKINRYERELL
+66 EPGKIQRYERELL

-87 RNIAVT
+87 RNIAIT

-133 YELVTETDVAGE
+133 SELVSDNDVASE
-145 GATPSDSARS
+145 SSRPSES
-155 SGSPAK
+155 STK
-161 AGQESKSVENK
+161 AGQESKSEANK

-203 KRIDQASGIKIWWKT
+203 KRIDQASGLKIWWKT
-218 LCYGLLIL
+218 LCYGALIL
-226 AALRLYIPVAEKL
+226 AALRLYVPVAEKL
-239 PKIEPAWLLDWLLW
+239 PKIEPTWLMEWLLL
-253 IPSSLAVG
+253 IPSPLAVG
-261 IAAIGCIQLLHS
+261 IAVLGCIFLLHT
-273 CLRLVSLFS
+273 CLRLCSLFS

-339 EINFIIKQSPQVTRP
+339 EINFIIKQSPQVKRP

-391 EKMLE
+391 EKMME
-396 LLNLRTFKSK
+396 LLNHRTFKSK
-406 PLGEHLDRRLLETV
+406 PLGEHLDRRLVETV

-482 IKGLDAWKIQ
+482 IKGLAAWKTQ
-492 QNKAYAQQL
+492 ENSANAKRL

-507 REDRVSEL
+507 RDDRVFEL
-515 ANNVT
+515 ANNVA
-520 ELRAYVWFTILRLTE
+520 ELRAYVWFTILRLTGTE
-535 TSIATHVRGGGARY
+535 IATHVQIGGTYY
-549 TPQEFVT
+549 TAQQFVT
-556 DEVFDS
+556 EEVFDS
-562 LVSNATIL
+562 LKNQAIQLSTVALN
-570 TTDAVQQYGQMTSY
+570 QYSQMFNRS
-584 ASRNV
+584 ASGV
-589 SMAEVLKATSYE
+589 SMTEVLNATSYE
-601 RRHSLLGRR
+601 RRHALLGRR
-610 LSAIA
+610 LGTIA
-615 DEIAAA
+615 DEIAAV
-621 QRQFDQVNRMSFK
+621 QRESDQVIRMSF
-634 SAVKKGYGDVVRNN
+634 STAVKKSYGEVVRNK
-648 LRGLDVV
+648 LPGLNVV
-655 SYLMQHG
+655 SYLMLHG

-672 GYFYKGSLT
+672 GYFYQGSLT

-700 SSVDNPHNVLDKLR
+700 TPVDSPSTVLEKLK

-722 GIVVDLIACLCTRTT
+722 GIIVDLIACLSARPT
-737 SAMNDAADA
+737 SFATNSADD
-746 QLRHV
+746 QLSHI
-751 LKSGVNEHT
+751 LKSGLNEHP
-760 ERMALAVHDL
+760 ERMAVAVRDL
-770 LTRTEA
+770 LNRTEA
-776 AGFIKAVYRLEPK
+776 AEFIRAVYRLEPK
-789 LFLSLFKTGGT
+789 LFQSLFDARDTGD
-800 GVAGGAFDG
+800 AGGVFEG
-809 GEARQ
+809 SEARQ
-814 ALVKAIVDNLSES
+814 SLVKVIADNLSES
-827 EFKTLADDAL
+827 DFKTLAGDAS
-837 TDLVPMIDS
+837 TNLVPTIDW
-846 LEDASRL
+846 LEDASQL
-853 MPDLESKTGAWAWL
+853 MPGLESDVGAWAWL
-867 RAYPIQFAS
+867 RAYPVQFAS
-876 LGNVMSLSE
+876 LGHMMSLAD
-885 LESLI
+885 LERLI
-890 EWGCIKV
+890 DWRCIKI
-897 NLPMLSLVCAKSE
+897 NLPMLSLICAKSE
-910 NEQSPKDA
+910 AGQHSQDA
-918 KSEPADLGIISL
+918 KSEPADVGIVSL

-937 INGLADYLLSHAD
+937 INGLGDYLLSHAD
-950 ELARALLDQSAVLDE
+950 ELGSALLGQSAVLDE
-965 SSESLASLLV
+965 SSDSLASLLA
-975 ELDANHDLAER
+975 ELDADDDLTNR

-991 TCDLQTLNEAP
+991 TCDLHTLNDAP

-1007 KAIEGDRLA
+1007 KALGSDRLV
-1016 AKAEAVWIFFDK
+1016 AKADAVWIFFEK
-1028 VIAPDGNAASDES
+1028 LIAPDDHVSGEEIGSEPTT
-1041 ALEVAT
+1041 VFT
-1047 AFTGFIA
+1047 AFIA
-1054 RNASS
+1054 RNAGS
-1059 LQGELWQSTS
+1059 LKGTLWHSTS
-1069 QDGVLQQYLLNSPG
+1069 ADWALQQYLLSSPS

-1090 VLLEGV
+1090 VLLDGV
-1096 ALQDFSM
+1096 VLQDLSM
-1103 LRAAIPAGRWV
+1103 IKAVLPAGRWV
-1114 MLVTSAFLPYSL
+1114 MLVASSFLPYSS
-1126 EAREIVLKTCP
+1126 EVRDIVLSTCP

-1142 YLAERWDRAKADVDV
+1142 YLVERWDLAKAEIDI
-1157 GSLQFDSMLTL
+1157 GSLQLDSMLTL

-1182 WSDLS
+1182 WSGLS

-1194 PEAVSEIA
+1194 PDAVPELG
-1202 RVSTLAN
+1202 RVSMLAN
-1209 NAGERFAD
+1209 QSGERFAD
-1217 SLMPVLRHLVR
+1217 SLTPVLRHLVR
-1228 NASLTPENRS
+1228 NASLTPEQRS

-1243 CLPGMKWPDVSAAL
+1243 CLAGMKWPDVAAAL
-1257 GLLDDEDFKNVSAKV
+1257 GLLDDEDFKTVSAKV
-1272 KKIKVRNTETNRRL
+1272 KKIKVRNTESNQRL
-1286 VGAMKAEGYLATL
+1286 VGAMKSEGYLATV
-1299 TPEADV
+1299 TPEDDV
-1305 ITATTRPSSM
+1305 IIATTRPSSM
-1315 AAEDGW
+1315 TSENGW
-1321 IA
+1321 L

>member
-1 MFIRLRATYHR
+1 MFIRLRAFYNR
-12 TLDVYNAWSNETR
+12 ALDASNAWTNKTR
-25 RKLAALKRYPRAA
+25 SKLAALKRYTRAA
-38 ISAYMAAR
+38 VSAYQAAR
-46 AFLAAPAHENLFE
+46 AFLAAPSHENLFQ

-66 EPGKINRYERELL
+66 EPGKIQRYERELL

-87 RNIAVT
+87 RNIAIT

-127 NEISGA
+127 TEISGA
-133 YELVTETDVAGE
+133 YELVTDTDAASE
-145 GATPSDSARS
+145 SPRS
-155 SGSPAK
+155 SEPSAK
-161 AGQESKSVENK
+161 AGQDSISEENK

-203 KRIDQASGIKIWWKT
+203 KRIDQASGLKIWWKT

-226 AALRLYIPVAEKL
+226 AALRLYVPVAEKL
-239 PKIEPAWLLDWLLW
+239 PKIEPAWLLEWLLW

-261 IAAIGCIQLLHS
+261 IAALGCIHLLHT
-273 CLRLVSLFS
+273 CLRLSSLFS

-339 EINFIIKQSPQVTRP
+339 EINFIIKQSPQVKRP

-391 EKMLE
+391 EKMME

-406 PLGEHLDRRLLETV
+406 PLGEHLDRRLVETV

-482 IKGLDAWKIQ
+482 IKGLDTWKIQ
-492 QNKAYAQQL
+492 QNSANARRL
-501 DDLRRE
+501 DELQRE
-507 REDRVSEL
+507 RDERVAEL

-520 ELRAYVWFTILRLTE
+520 ELRAYVWFTLLRLTE
-535 TSIATHVRGGGARY
+535 SSIATHVRGGGTRY

-556 DEVFDS
+556 DEVFD
-562 LVSNATIL
+562 LLKANATIL
-570 TTDAVQQYGQMTSY
+570 TTDAVQQYGQATSY

-589 SMAEVLKATSYE
+589 SMTELLTATFYE
-601 RRHSLLGRR
+601 RRHALLGRR
-610 LSAIA
+610 LSTIA
-615 DEIAAA
+615 DEIASV
-621 QRQFDQVNRMSFK
+621 QRQSDQVIRMSFTT
-634 SAVKKGYGDVVRNN
+634 AVKKGYGEVVRSN
-648 LRGLDVV
+648 LPGLDVV

-672 GYFYKGSLT
+672 GYFYQGSLT

-700 SSVDNPHNVLDKLR
+700 APVDNPSTVLEKLK

-722 GIVVDLIACLCTRTT
+722 GIIVDLIACLSARPT
-737 SAMNDAADA
+737 SLAAGLADT
-746 QLRHV
+746 QLSHILR
-751 LKSGVNEHT
+751 SGLDEHT
-760 ERMALAVHDL
+760 ERMAIAVREL
-770 LTRTEA
+770 LSRTDA
-776 AGFIKAVYRLEPK
+776 AGFIRAVYRLEPK
-789 LFLSLFKTGGT
+789 LFNSLFNARDKGGT
-800 GVAGGAFDG
+800 GGVFEGS
-809 GEARQ
+809 EARQ
-814 ALVKAIVDNLSES
+814 SFVKAIVDNLPES
-827 EFKTLADDAL
+827 DFKTLAADSS
-837 TDLVPMIDS
+837 TDLVPTIDG

-853 MPDLESKTGAWAWL
+853 MPGLESKVGAWAWL
-867 RAYPIQFAS
+867 RAHPVQFAS
-876 LGNVMSLSE
+876 LGHTMSLAD
-885 LESLI
+885 LERLI
-890 EWGCIKV
+890 DWGCIKI
-897 NLPMLSLVCAKSE
+897 NLPMLSLICAKSE
-910 NEQSPKDA
+910 AGQDSKDA
-918 KSEPADLGIISL
+918 KSEPADVGIVSL

-937 INGLADYLLSHAD
+937 INGLGKYLLSHAD
-950 ELARALLDQSAVLDE
+950 ELASALLDQSAVLDE
-965 SSESLASLLV
+965 SSDSLTSLIA
-975 ELDANHDLAER
+975 ELDADHDLTNR

-991 TCDLQTLNEAP
+991 TCDLHTLTDAP
-1002 RHLWA
+1002 RYLWA
-1007 KAIEGDRLA
+1007 RALESDRLV
-1016 AKAEAVWIFFDK
+1016 AKADAVWIFFEK
-1028 VIAPDGNAASDES
+1028 VVGPDGNVSDEEIGS
-1041 ALEVAT
+1041 EPT
-1047 AFTGFIA
+1047 AVFTGFIA

-1059 LQGELWQSTS
+1059 LKGTLWQSTS
-1069 QDGVLQQYLLNSPG
+1069 ADWSLQQYLLSSTG
-1083 ISNDVLK
+1083 ISNDVLQ
-1090 VLLEGV
+1090 VLLDGV
-1096 ALQDFSM
+1096 VLQDLAM
-1103 LRAAIPAGRWV
+1103 IKTALPEGRWG
-1114 MLVTSAFLPYSL
+1114 MLVASSFLPYSS
-1126 EAREIVLKTCP
+1126 EVREIVLNTCP
-1137 HLEGQ
+1137 HLEGK
-1142 YLAERWDRAKADVDV
+1142 YLVERWDLAKAEIDIS
-1157 GSLQFDSMLTL
+1157 SLQLDTMLTL
-1168 SKSKALP
+1168 SKSKALS

-1182 WSDLS
+1182 WSGLS

-1194 PEAVSEIA
+1194 PEAVPEFG
-1202 RVSTLAN
+1202 RVSMQAN
-1209 NAGERFAD
+1209 QAGARFAD
-1217 SLMPVLRHLVR
+1217 SLMPVLRHLVC
-1228 NASLTPENRS
+1228 NASLTPEQRS

-1243 CLPGMKWPDVSAAL
+1243 CLPGMKWPDIAAAL
-1257 GLLDDEDFKNVSAKV
+1257 GLLDDEDFKTVSAKV
-1272 KKIKVRNTETNRRL
+1272 KKIKVRNTESNRRL
-1286 VGAMKAEGYLATL
+1286 VNAMKSEGYLATV
-1299 TPEADV
+1299 TTDDDV
-1305 ITATTRPSSM
+1305 IIATTRPSSM
-1315 AAEDGW
+1315 TSENGW
-1321 IA
+1321 L

>member
-1 MFIRLRATYHR
+1 MFIRLRAIYHR
-12 TLDVYNAWSNETR
+12 AVHAYIVWNNEIR
-25 RKLAALKRYPRAA
+25 RKLAALKRYPCAVVAA
-38 ISAYMAAR
+38 YKAAY
-46 AFLAAPAHENLFE
+46 AFLATPTHENLFQ

-66 EPGKINRYERELL
+66 EPGKIQRYERELL

-87 RNIAVT
+87 RNIAIT

-127 NEISGA
+127 NEISGTSD
-133 YELVTETDVAGE
+133 LVSDTDVVSDSSRPSESSTKAGE
-145 GATPSDSARS
+145 
-155 SGSPAK
+155 
-161 AGQESKSVENK
+161 ESKSEANK

-203 KRIDQASGIKIWWKT
+203 KRIDQASGLKIWWKT
-218 LCYGLLIL
+218 LCYGALIL
-226 AALRLYIPVAEKL
+226 AALRLYVPMADKL
-239 PKIEPAWLLDWLLW
+239 PKIEPTWLMEWLLL
-253 IPSSLAVG
+253 IPSPLAVG
-261 IAAIGCIQLLHS
+261 IAALGCIHLLHT
-273 CLRLVSLFS
+273 CLRLGSLFS

-339 EINFIIKQSPQVTRP
+339 EINFIIKQSPQVRRP

-391 EKMLE
+391 EKMME
-396 LLNLRTFKSK
+396 LLNHRTFKSK
-406 PLGEHLDRRLLETV
+406 PLGEHLDRRLVETV

-492 QNKAYAQQL
+492 QNSVYARRL
-501 DDLRRE
+501 DELRRE
-507 REDRVSEL
+507 RDERVAEL

-520 ELRAYVWFTILRLTE
+520 ELRAYVWFTLLRLTD
-535 TSIATHVRGGGARY
+535 SSLATHVRGGGTRY
-549 TPQEFVT
+549 TPQQFVT
-556 DEVFDS
+556 DEVFD
-562 LVSNATIL
+562 LLKSNATTL
-570 TTDAVQQYGQMTSY
+570 TTDAVQQYGQSASY

-589 SMAEVLKATSYE
+589 SMTELLDATSYE
-601 RRHSLLGRR
+601 RRHALLGRR
-610 LSAIA
+610 LSTIA
-615 DEIAAA
+615 DEIAAV
-621 QRQFDQVNRMSFK
+621 QRQSDQVIRMSFT
-634 SAVKKGYGDVVRNN
+634 SAVKKGYGEVVRSN
-648 LRGLDVV
+648 LPSLDVV
-655 SYLMQHG
+655 SYLMLHG

-672 GYFYKGSLT
+672 GYFYQGSLT

-700 SSVDNPHNVLDKLR
+700 TPVDSPSTVLEKLK

-722 GIVVDLIACLCTRTT
+722 GIIVDLIACLSARPT
-737 SAMNDAADA
+737 SFATNSADV
-746 QLRHV
+746 QLSHI
-751 LKSGVNEHT
+751 LKSGLNGHT
-760 ERMALAVHDL
+760 ERMAVAVRDL
-770 LTRTEA
+770 MNRTEA
-776 AGFIKAVYRLEPK
+776 AGFIRAVYRLEPK
-789 LFLSLFKTGGT
+789 LFQSLFDARDTGD
-800 GVAGGAFDG
+800 AGGVFEG
-809 GEARQ
+809 SEARQ
-814 ALVKAIVDNLSES
+814 SLVKVIADNLSES
-827 EFKTLADDAL
+827 DFKTLADDAS
-837 TDLVPMIDS
+837 TDLVPTIDW

-853 MPDLESKTGAWAWL
+853 MPGLESNVGAWAWL
-867 RAYPIQFAS
+867 RAYPVRFAA
-876 LGNVMSLSE
+876 LGHMMSLAD
-885 LESLI
+885 LERLI
-890 EWGCIKV
+890 DWRCIKI
-897 NLPMLSLVCAKSE
+897 NLPMLSLICAKSE
-910 NEQSPKDA
+910 AGKHSKDA
-918 KSEPADLGIISL
+918 KSEPADVGIVSL

-937 INGLADYLLSHAD
+937 INGLGDYLLSHAD
-950 ELARALLDQSAVLDE
+950 ELGSALLGQSAVLDE
-965 SSESLASLLV
+965 SSDSLASLLA
-975 ELDANHDLAER
+975 ELDTDDDLTNR
-986 LFDHT
+986 LFDQT
-991 TCDLQTLNEAP
+991 TCDLHTLNDAP

-1007 KAIEGDRLA
+1007 KALESDRLV
-1016 AKAEAVWIFFDK
+1016 AKADAVWIFFEK
-1028 VIAPDGNAASDES
+1028 LIAPDGHDSGEDIGSEPTT
-1041 ALEVAT
+1041 LFT
-1047 AFTGFIA
+1047 AFIA
-1054 RNASS
+1054 RNALS
-1059 LQGELWQSTS
+1059 LKGTLWQSTS
-1069 QDGVLQQYLLNSPG
+1069 ADWALQQYLLSSPS

-1090 VLLEGV
+1090 VLLDGV
-1096 ALQDFSM
+1096 VLQDLSM
-1103 LRAAIPAGRWV
+1103 IKAVLPAGRWV
-1114 MLVTSAFLPYSL
+1114 MLVASSFLPYSS
-1126 EAREIVLKTCP
+1126 EVRDIVLSTCP
-1137 HLEGQ
+1137 HLEGH
-1142 YLAERWDRAKADVDV
+1142 YLVERWDLAKAEIDT
-1157 GSLQFDSMLTL
+1157 GSLQLDSMLTL
-1168 SKSKALP
+1168 SRSKALP

-1182 WSDLS
+1182 WSGLS

-1194 PEAVSEIA
+1194 PEAVPELG

-1209 NAGERFAD
+1209 QAGERFAD
-1217 SLMPVLRHLVR
+1217 SLTPVLRHLVR
-1228 NASLTPENRS
+1228 NASLTAEHRS

-1257 GLLDDEDFKNVSAKV
+1257 ALLDDEDFKTVSSKV
-1272 KKIKVRNTETNRRL
+1272 KKIKVRNTAPNQRL
-1286 VGAMKAEGYLATL
+1286 VGAMKSEGYLATV
-1299 TPEADV
+1299 TQEDDV
-1305 ITATTRPSSM
+1305 IIATTRPSSM
-1315 AAEDGW
+1315 TSENGW
-1321 IA
+1321 L

>member
-1 MFIRLRATYHR
+1 MFIRLRAIYNR
-12 TLDVYNAWSNETR
+12 AFAACNAWTNKTR
-25 RKLAALKRYPRAA
+25 RKLAALKRYPRAVV
-38 ISAYMAAR
+38 SAYQAAR
-46 AFLAAPAHENLFE
+46 AFLATPSHENLFQ

-66 EPGKINRYERELL
+66 EPTKIQRYERELL

-87 RNIAVT
+87 RNIAIT

-127 NEISGA
+127 TEISGA
-133 YELVTETDVAGE
+133 YELVTDTDVA
-145 GATPSDSARS
+145 
-155 SGSPAK
+155 SGSPRSSEPSAK
-161 AGQESKSVENK
+161 AGQESKSEENK
-172 AESDL
+172 AESDF

-203 KRIDQASGIKIWWKT
+203 KRIDQASGLKIWWKT

-226 AALRLYIPVAEKL
+226 AALRLYVPVAEKL
-239 PKIEPAWLLDWLLW
+239 PKIEPNWLLEWLLW
-253 IPSSLAVG
+253 IPSPLAVA
-261 IAAIGCIQLLHS
+261 IATLGCIHLLHT
-273 CLRLVSLFS
+273 CLRLGSLFS

-339 EINFIIKQSPQVTRP
+339 EINFIIKQSPQVKRP

-391 EKMLE
+391 EKMME

-406 PLGEHLDRRLLETV
+406 PLGEHLDRRLVETV

-492 QNKAYAQQL
+492 QNTAYARRL
-501 DDLRRE
+501 DELRSE
-507 REDRVSEL
+507 RDERVSEL

-520 ELRAYVWFTILRLTE
+520 ELRAYVWFTLLRLTE
-535 TSIATHVRGGGARY
+535 SSIATHVRGGGTRY
-549 TPQEFVT
+549 TPQQFVT
-556 DEVFDS
+556 DEVFD
-562 LVSNATIL
+562 LLKSNATTL
-570 TTDAVQQYGQMTSY
+570 TTDAQQQYGQTTSY
-584 ASRNV
+584 ATRNV
-589 SMAEVLKATSYE
+589 SMTELLNATSYE
-601 RRHSLLGRR
+601 RRHALLGRR
-610 LSAIA
+610 LSTIA
-615 DEIAAA
+615 DEIAVV
-621 QRQFDQVNRMSFK
+621 QRQSDQVIRMSFT
-634 SAVKKGYGDVVRNN
+634 SAVKKGYGEVVRNN
-648 LRGLDVV
+648 LPGLDVV

-672 GYFYKGSLT
+672 GYFYQGSLT

-700 SSVDNPHNVLDKLR
+700 TPVDNPSTVLEKLK
-714 SDELDEGR
+714 SDELDDGR
-722 GIVVDLIACLCTRTT
+722 GIIVDLIACLSDRPT
-737 SAMNDAADA
+737 SLATASADT
-746 QLRHV
+746 QLSHV
-751 LKSGVNEHT
+751 LRSGLNEHT
-760 ERMALAVHDL
+760 ERMAIAVREL
-770 LTRTEA
+770 LNRTEA
-776 AGFIKAVYRLEPK
+776 GGFVQAVYRLEPK
-789 LFLSLFKTGGT
+789 LFRKLFDDRDTGE
-800 GVAGGAFDG
+800 AGGVFEG
-809 GEARQ
+809 SEARQ
-814 ALVKAIVDNLSES
+814 TLVKAIVDNLSES
-827 EFKTLADDAL
+827 DFKTLADDAS
-837 TDLVPMIDS
+837 TDLVPTIDW

-853 MPDLESKTGAWAWL
+853 MPGFESNVGAWAWL

-876 LGNVMSLSE
+876 LGHAMSLAE
-885 LESLI
+885 LERLI
-890 EWGCIKV
+890 DWGCIKI
-897 NLPMLSLVCAKSE
+897 NLAMLSLICAKSE
-910 NEQSPKDA
+910 AGQDSKEANF
-918 KSEPADLGIISL
+918 EPADVGIVSL
-930 RRLQALG
+930 RRLLALG
-937 INGLADYLLSHAD
+937 INGLGDYLLSHAD
-950 ELARALLDQSAVLDE
+950 ELGSALLDQSAVLDE
-965 SSESLASLLV
+965 SSESLASLLA
-975 ELDANHDLAER
+975 ELDADRDLTDR

-991 TCDLQTLNEAP
+991 TCDLQALTDAP

-1007 KAIEGDRLA
+1007 KALESDRLV
-1016 AKAEAVWIFFDK
+1016 AKSDAVWNFFEK
-1028 VIAPDGNAASDES
+1028 LIAPDGQVSGEEIGS
-1041 ALEVAT
+1041 EPTTV
-1047 AFTGFIA
+1047 FTGFIV

-1059 LQGELWQSTS
+1059 LKGKLWQSTS
-1069 QDGVLQQYLLNSPG
+1069 ADWSLQQYLLSSTS
-1083 ISNDVLK
+1083 ISNDALK
-1090 VLLEGV
+1090 VLLDGV
-1096 ALQDFSM
+1096 VLQDLSIIK
-1103 LRAAIPAGRWV
+1103 AALPEGRWV
-1114 MLVTSAFLPYSL
+1114 MLVASSFLPYSS
-1126 EAREIVLKTCP
+1126 EVRELVLNSCP

-1142 YLAERWDRAKADVDV
+1142 YLVERWDLAKAEIDIS
-1157 GSLQFDSMLTL
+1157 SLQLDSMLTL

-1182 WSDLS
+1182 WSGLS
-1187 LETIESK
+1187 LERIESK
-1194 PEAVSEIA
+1194 PEAVPELG
-1202 RVSTLAN
+1202 RVSMLAN
-1209 NAGERFAD
+1209 QAGERFAD
-1217 SLMPVLRHLVR
+1217 PLMPVLRHLVR
-1228 NASLTPENRS
+1228 NTSLTPEQRS

-1243 CLPGMKWPDVSAAL
+1243 CLPGMKWPDVATAL
-1257 GLLDDEDFKNVSAKV
+1257 GMLDGEDFKTVSAKV
-1272 KKIKVRNTETNRRL
+1272 KKIKVRNTESNRRL
-1286 VGAMKAEGYLATL
+1286 VNAMKSEGYLATV
-1299 TPEADV
+1299 TIENDV
-1305 ITATTRPSSM
+1305 IIATTRPSSM
-1315 AAEDGW
+1315 TSENGW
-1321 IA
+1321 L

>member
-1 MFIRLRATYHR
+1 MFIRLRAI
-12 TLDVYNAWSNETR
+12 YNRAFAAYNTWTNKTR

-38 ISAYMAAR
+38 VSAYQAAR
-46 AFLAAPAHENLFE
+46 AFLATPSHENLFQ

-66 EPGKINRYERELL
+66 EPRKIQRYERELL

-87 RNIAVT
+87 RNIAIT

-127 NEISGA
+127 TEISGA
-133 YELVTETDVAGE
+133 YELVTDTDVA
-145 GATPSDSARS
+145 
-155 SGSPAK
+155 SGSPRSSEPSAK
-161 AGQESKSVENK
+161 VGQESKSEENK

-203 KRIDQASGIKIWWKT
+203 KRIDQASGLKIWWKT

-226 AALRLYIPVAEKL
+226 AALRLYVPMAEKL
-239 PKIEPAWLLDWLLW
+239 PKIEPAWLLEWLLW
-253 IPSSLAVG
+253 IPSPLAVG
-261 IAAIGCIQLLHS
+261 IAALGCIHLLHT
-273 CLRLVSLFS
+273 CLRLSSLFS

-339 EINFIIKQSPQVTRP
+339 EINFIIKQSPQVKRP

-372 KFFDLIVPVIP
+372 KFFDLIIPVIP

-391 EKMLE
+391 EKMME

-406 PLGEHLDRRLLETV
+406 PLGEHLDRRLVETV

-492 QNKAYAQQL
+492 QNSANAKRL

-507 REDRVSEL
+507 RDDRVSEL

-520 ELRAYVWFTILRLTE
+520 ELRAYVWFTLLRLTE
-535 TSIATHVRGGGARY
+535 SSIATHVRGGGNRY
-549 TPQEFVT
+549 TPQQFVT
-556 DEVFDS
+556 DEVFDF
-562 LVSNATIL
+562 LKSNATTL
-570 TTDAVQQYGQMTSY
+570 TTDAVQQYGQATSY

-589 SMAEVLKATSYE
+589 SMTELLNATSYE
-601 RRHSLLGRR
+601 RRHALLGRR
-610 LSAIA
+610 LSTIA
-615 DEIAAA
+615 DEIAAV
-621 QRQFDQVNRMSFK
+621 QRQSDQIIRMSFT
-634 SAVKKGYGDVVRNN
+634 SAAKKGYGEVVRSN
-648 LRGLDVV
+648 LPSLDVV
-655 SYLMQHG
+655 SYLMQYG

-672 GYFYKGSLT
+672 GYFYQGSLT
-681 PGDKDLILSLRR
+681 PDDKDLILSLRR

-700 SSVDNPHNVLDKLR
+700 TPVDSPSTVLEKLK

-722 GIVVDLIACLCTRTT
+722 GIIVDLIACL
-737 SAMNDAADA
+737 SARPTALATGSADT
-746 QLRHV
+746 QLSHILR
-751 LKSGVNEHT
+751 SGLDEHT
-760 ERMALAVHDL
+760 ERMAIAVREL
-770 LTRTEA
+770 LSRTEA
-776 AGFIKAVYRLEPK
+776 SGFIRAAYRLEPK
-789 LFLSLFKTGGT
+789 LFRSLFHARETGD
-800 GVAGGAFDG
+800 AGGVFEG
-809 GEARQ
+809 SEARQ
-814 ALVKAIVDNLSES
+814 SLVKAIVDNLPES
-827 EFKTLADDAL
+827 DFKTLADDVS
-837 TDLVPMIDS
+837 TDLIPTINW
-846 LEDASRL
+846 LEDVSLL
-853 MPDLESKTGAWAWL
+853 MPGLESNVGAWAWL
-867 RAYPIQFAS
+867 RAYPLQFAS
-876 LGNVMSLSE
+876 LGHTMSLAD
-885 LESLI
+885 LERLI
-890 EWGCIKV
+890 DWRCIKI
-897 NLPMLSLVCAKSE
+897 NLPMLSLICAKSE
-910 NEQSPKDA
+910 AGQDSKDA
-918 KSEPADLGIISL
+918 KSEPAHVGIVSL
-930 RRLQALG
+930 SRLQALG
-937 INGLADYLLSHAD
+937 INGLGNYLLSHAD
-950 ELARALLDQSAVLDE
+950 ELGSALLDQSAVLDE
-965 SSESLASLLV
+965 SSDSLASLLA
-975 ELDANHDLAER
+975 ELDADHDLTNR

-991 TCDLQTLNEAP
+991 TCDLQTLTDTP

-1007 KAIEGDRLA
+1007 KALESDRLV
-1016 AKAEAVWIFFDK
+1016 AKADAVWIFFEK
-1028 VIAPDGNAASDES
+1028 FIGPDGHVSGEEIGS
-1041 ALEVAT
+1041 EPTTV
-1047 AFTGFIA
+1047 FTGFIA

-1059 LQGELWQSTS
+1059 LKGTLWRSTS
-1069 QDGVLQQYLLNSPG
+1069 ADWSLQQYLLSSTS
-1083 ISNDVLK
+1083 ISNDVLQ
-1090 VLLEGV
+1090 VLLDGV
-1096 ALQDFSM
+1096 VLQDLSM
-1103 LRAAIPAGRWV
+1103 IKAALPEGRWG
-1114 MLVTSAFLPYSL
+1114 MLVASSFLPYSS
-1126 EAREIVLKTCP
+1126 EVREIVLNTCP
-1137 HLEGQ
+1137 HLEGK
-1142 YLAERWDRAKADVDV
+1142 YLVERWDLAKAEIDIS
-1157 GSLQFDSMLTL
+1157 SLQLDSMLTL
-1168 SKSKALP
+1168 SKSKALS

-1182 WSDLS
+1182 WSGLS

-1194 PEAVSEIA
+1194 PEAVPELG
-1202 RVSTLAN
+1202 RVSMLAN
-1209 NAGERFAD
+1209 QAGERFAD
-1217 SLMPVLRHLVR
+1217 PLMPVLRHLVR
-1228 NASLTPENRS
+1228 NASLTPEQRS

-1243 CLPGMKWPDVSAAL
+1243 CLPGMKWPDVAAAL
-1257 GLLDDEDFKNVSAKV
+1257 GLLDDEDFKTVSAKV
-1272 KKIKVRNTETNRRL
+1272 KKIKVRNTESNRRL
-1286 VGAMKAEGYLATL
+1286 VNAMKSEGYLATV
-1299 TPEADV
+1299 TTEEDV
-1305 ITATTRPSSM
+1305 IIATTRPSSM
-1315 AAEDGW
+1315 TSEDGW
-1321 IA
+1321 V